1 MLLSESRHFRV
12 TLLKKQASLT
22 FPQKEFHTFQIWFTG
37 IQHFFKNFC
46 TQYIRRMHNRKAMYM
61 FRVQTAVMDFDEI
74 LCYKKIY
81 FVEQR
86 SIGAT
91 TLQNAENGC

>member
-1 MLLSESRHFRV
+1 
-12 TLLKKQASLT
+12 
-22 FPQKEFHTFQIWFTG
+22 
-37 IQHFFKNFC
+37 
-46 TQYIRRMHNRKAMYM
+46 M